1 MAVRVWREWLAVSLV
16 LMVGACSGK
25 AGQGDRDPDMA
36 SGAAAAA
43 GGASTMKPGQV
54 GKPGTPSQPTAGS
67 QPTSTGGGATMGI
80 AGQAVSGGAG
90 GLASAGA
97 GPGAGGADDEVPGIA
112 VSASG
117 DHTLYESYGTVQVQV
132 RLTAQPLSSVE
143 VGLVST
149 DPAHATVFPSSLI
162 FTPENWSKAQGAV
175 VVGVRDLVADDGNT
189 VIIETLPA
197 VSTDPRYTGLDAPDF
212 DVFVINE
219 TDAGIV
225 VGPAAGGVT
234 AEPGT
239 TTTFNI
245 VLTSRPTATVTI
257 PLSSS
262 DLTEG
267 TVPAS
272 IVFEPNDWN
281 VPHPV
286 TVTGVD
292 DQLADGT
299 QSYQIIT
306 GSAVSTDLH
315 YSGLDP
321 ADVALSNLDNDS

>member
-1 MAVRVWREWLAVSLV
+1 MAVRVWREWLATSLV
-16 LMVGACSGK
+16 LVVGACSGK
-25 AGQGDRDPDMA
+25 AGQHDIDP
-36 SGAAAAA
+36 SG
-43 GGASTMKPGQV
+43 T
-54 GKPGTPSQPTAGS
+54 
-67 QPTSTGGGATMGI
+67 GGATSRSGSSGLSPGKMLPGQPTQTVGGSAVTGSAGAAPVMG
-80 AGQAVSGGAG
+80 GRGGAG
-90 GLASAGA
+90 GGFSAGA
-97 GPGAGGADDEVPGIA
+97 PPEVAGAGGADDDVPGIV

-149 DPAHATVFPSSLI
+149 DPAHAVVFPLSLV

-197 VSTDPRYTGLDAPDF
+197 VSTDPRYTGLDAADF

-225 VGPAAGGVT
+225 VGAAAGGVT

-239 TTTFNI
+239 ATTFNI

-257 PLSSS
+257 PLSSN

-267 TVPAS
+267 TVPES

-292 DQLADGT
+292 DQLADGA
-299 QSYQIIT
+299 QSYQITT
-306 GSAVSTDLH
+306 GAAVSTDLH

-321 ADVALSNLDNDS
+321 ADVAVSNLDNDS